1 MKKTETTNLKWIGG
15 VGLRLIG
22 DLGVWLS
29 GSVGGSVTSSLVG
42 GDVEDRVGLA
52 MVKQRGESL
61 REWGWESFER
71 RWDRGES
78 LREWV
83 ESDTER
89 DAVKIKEYKK
99 NKQTYIILIQLRI
112 NF

>member
-1 MKKTETTNLKWIGG
+1 MA
-15 VGLRLIG
+15 VASSIG
-22 DLGVWLS
+22 DDDGLGW
-29 GSVGGSVTSSLVG
+29 GGC
-42 GDVEDRVGLA
+42 E
-52 MVKQRGESL
+52 GESL
-61 REWGWESFER
+61 REWAWESFER

-89 DAVKIKEYKK
+89 DAVRIKEYKK